1 LNQVISRLRQGIA
14 GMNLPIPA
22 ATIDQLTHYLALL
35 VKWNRVYNLT
45 GIRNHA
51 KLVTHHLLDC
61 LAVIEHLPPGNVVDV
76 GSGAGLPGV
85 PIAITCPGRYVTLL
99 DSNQKKSAFLRQVVA
114 ELGLSQANV
123 ISERVEAHRPTAL
136 FKIVISRA
144 FSDLAG
150 FVKLAGHLCAPD
162 GVMIA
167 MKGLNSSAEL
177 ADLPSSWQV
186 SSTVHLQVPELEAS
200 RHLVFVR
207 PLSTAAH

>member
-14 GMNLPIPA
+14 GINLLIPSE
-22 ATIDQLTHYLALL
+22 TIDQLADYLALL

-45 GIRNHA
+45 GVRDDA
-51 KLVTHHLLDC
+51 KLITHHVLDC
-61 LAVIEHLPPGNVVDV
+61 LAVIEHLPSGNVVDV
-76 GSGAGLPGV
+76 GSGAGLPGI
-85 PIAITCPGRYVTLL
+85 PIAIACPGRFVTLI
-99 DSNQKKSAFLRQVVA
+99 DSSQKKSAFLRQVIA

-123 ISERVEAHRPTAL
+123 VTERVEAHRPTAL
-136 FKIVISRA
+136 FKTVISRA
-144 FSDLAG
+144 FSDLAD

-167 MKGLNSSAEL
+167 MKGLNPSDEL

-186 SSTVHLQVPELEAS
+186 SSTVPLQVPDLEAS